1 MWPTAGGPQLMQCGP
16 GKLWV
21 PLAASQERIPLL
33 VPREAPQARWA
44 PGSLV
49 SPVPWPVAMHVGV
62 SLLGFCPMAQS
73 QGSPRG
79 VYIDIL

>member
-1 MWPTAGGPQLMQCGP
+1 M
-16 GKLWV
+16 
-21 PLAASQERIPLL
+21 PLAASQERISLL
-33 VPREAPQARWA
+33 VTHEAPQVRWA
-44 PGSLV
+44 PGFLL

-79 VYIDIL
+79 VHIDVL